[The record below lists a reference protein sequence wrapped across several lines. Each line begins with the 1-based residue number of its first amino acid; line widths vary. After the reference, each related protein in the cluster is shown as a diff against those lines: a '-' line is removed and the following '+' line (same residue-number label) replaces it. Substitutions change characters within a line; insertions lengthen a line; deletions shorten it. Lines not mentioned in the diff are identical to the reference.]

1 MPSAPHT
8 KSLLLAGSTHT
19 VVLSVSRVLGCISVP
34 YQDAAS
40 YQLGSVALFIR
51 WAQVRRYFGCS
62 VFQRWQVDFWQAS
75 PFSVRISF
83 TDQ

>member
-1 MPSAPHT
+1 MPSVPNT

-19 VVLSVSRVLGCISVP
+19 VVFSVSRVLGCISVP

-40 YQLGSVALFIR
+40 YQLGSVVSVIR
-51 WAQVRRYFGCS
+51 WAQVRSYFGGS